1 MLSAFEYIKYL
12 LASRKRHRVHSPF
25 LYEFTDKCFKI
36 NYTIEDGKKN
46 LLFKHQ
52 NIKSAETITITDYGA
67 GSKYM
72 NSQRRV
78 KDIFKKSSSK
88 GKYGKLLYQIS
99 KYYNPKNILE
109 LGTSLGNGTVQLAL
123 GNPLAHVTTIEGCP
137 ETAKISKRNF
147 ENLAVKNIELLNIT
161 FDDYFEQESKKVFD
175 LVFIDGHHDGEALK
189 KYLVA
194 LEPLIHKDTILILDD
209 IRWSNSMIT
218 AWNDIVS
225 SANYCVTI
233 DLFRVGIIVKRP
245 QQYKEHFVIRM

>member
-1 MLSAFEYIKYL
+1 MAAIKISASEAYPKSDGLSTPKAVSYQDE
-12 LASRKRHRVHSPF
+12 
-25 LYEFTDKCFKI
+25 
-36 NYTIEDGKKN
+36 KN
-46 LLFKHQ
+46 LSGIEQIINF
-52 NIKSAETITITDYGA
+52 NIQKIATI
-67 GSKYM
+67 
-72 NSQRRV
+72 
-78 KDIFKKSSSK
+78 
-88 GKYGKLLYQIS
+88 
-99 KYYNPKNILE
+99 
-109 LGTSLGNGTVQLAL
+109 
-123 GNPLAHVTTIEGCP
+123 
-137 ETAKISKRNF
+137 
-147 ENLAVKNIELLNIT
+147 